1 MFNRVHFAT
10 EVVEWADKFWRIME
24 CVLLFYL
31 SLRLVLLRL
40 GQWFCLNTFLN
51 LIKFCSDMVNSRVK
65 STTWIDRNRIRILS
79 EWLRNRLLY
88 NWTWRNIEID
98 NTTRCIVTHNT
109 KWKPLMCG
117 VYLFRYFLVGH
128 AI

>member
-10 EVVEWADKFWRIME
+10 EVVEWADKLWRIME

-31 SLRLVLLRL
+31 SLRLVLLQL
-40 GQWFCLNTFLN
+40 GQWFCLNTFLY
-51 LIKFCSDMVNSRVK
+51 LIKFCSDMVNSRVE
-65 STTWIDRNRIRILS
+65 SAAWIDRNRIGILS

-88 NWTWRNIEID
+88 NWTWRNVKID

-109 KWKPLMCG
+109 EWKPLMCG
-117 VYLFRYFLVGH
+117 VNLFRYFLVGH